1 MGSLREADM
10 EMAQLIKLGRSTLST
25 TSANQSYKS
34 AVFWPST
41 EVLRAYP
48 DEGSHYAKVFLPHL

>member
-1 MGSLREADM
+1 M